1 MLVVNNFVDQN
12 KHAAAMNNLCS
23 QLQKTSECSIDR
35 ISHDD
40 FGPEFVEGRLANYD
54 AIILSGSEALYSRA
68 EDRMKF
74 ERTVKGIEM
83 VRLPTLGICGGH
95 QLLAMAYG
103 EKIIYTGN
111 LQQGYYDVEIL
122 AEDPLFEGL
131 TSKIQVRE
139 SHWEIVENIPKR
151 FSLLARSENSPIEA
165 MKAEHGILYGVQF
178 HPEVNDDAHRNG
190 AAVLRNFA
198 RIIRR

>member
-1 MLVVNNFVDQN
+1 MLIVNNFVDQS

-111 LQQGYYDVEIL
+111 LQQGYYEVEIL

-165 MKAEHGILYGVQF
+165 MKQSTASHMGYNFIRNSMMMLIVTVQQS
-178 HPEVNDDAHRNG
+178 
-190 AAVLRNFA
+190 
-198 RIIRR
+198 